1 MNAPFW
7 IDPTELLLPRDED
20 RPLAA
25 TPDLS
30 RAGFRER
37 ALCLAGAL
45 QERGVRNVALWFEDA
60 IELAIALVG
69 CWRAGVMAHLPGDVL
84 PSACARVDTNVDF
97 WLSDAD
103 VLLPSARVFSSAEL
117 MGTALPARMLDAE
130 VAGLVL
136 YTSGSSGVPKPI
148 AKRWRQLADE
158 VCALERHW
166 PTRETLCV
174 LGSVGPHHMFG
185 LPFRVLWPLC
195 AGHLIDRPQ
204 RHYPEELMQASLTH
218 PRFLW
223 IASPALLRR
232 VQQRIDWPVLR
243 GRLMAI
249 YTAGGP
255 LPPEVSDQIAAAC
268 DCRPIEIYG
277 SSETGAAATRQG
289 DVDWRLLQD
298 VQAGLNEHGA
308 LWIASP
314 WTAGR
319 EQTADAATLTGNGL
333 QLHGRLDRIIKLEE
347 KRISL
352 LEIEQVLLS
361 HPHVADV
368 RMGLAPGRPRL
379 SALIVLTTAGLHTLR
394 NGGRRL
400 LLDGLRRH
408 LHGRVPPLAVPR
420 SWRLLPQLPWN
431 AQGKLT
437 QAQFIELA
445 GPRPRHPNFEAPS
458 SLEDGTLQAEFDVP
472 LDLPVFPGHFPCSPV
487 VPGVLQIEWAMDQAR
502 VHVRP
507 DLRASNIENLKFQRL
522 MRPGDRAMLS
532 LRWDDT
538 RHKLTFSYHMS
549 GKPCSSGRIVCTSS
563 DESRSV

>member
-25 TPDLS
+25 GPGLS
-30 RAGFRER
+30 RAEFRER
-37 ALCLAGAL
+37 VLCLAGAL
-45 QERGVRNVALWFEDA
+45 QQRGTRNVALWFEDA
-60 IELAIALVG
+60 VELAIALVA
-69 CWRAGVMAHLPGDVL
+69 CWRAGVMAHLPSDVL
-84 PSACARVDTNVDF
+84 PPACARVDKDVDF
-97 WLSDAD
+97 WLSDAN
-103 VLLPSARVFSSAEL
+103 VPLPSTRVFSPTVL
-117 MGTALPARMLDAE
+117 MGSALPASVLDAE
-130 VAGLVL
+130 IAGLVL

-158 VCALERHW
+158 VRALQQHW
-166 PTRETLCV
+166 PNRETLCV

-204 RHYPEELMQASLTH
+204 RHYPEELMQASLAH

-232 VQQRIDWPVLR
+232 VQQRIDWPALR

-255 LPPEVSDQIAAAC
+255 LPSEVSDQIATAC

-289 DVDWRLLQD
+289 DVDWRLLQG

-308 LWIASP
+308 LWLSSP
-314 WTAGR
+314 WTAGQ
-319 EQTADAATLTGNGL
+319 EQTADAATLTENGL
-333 QLHGRLDRIIKLEE
+333 QLQGRLDRIIKLEE

-352 LEIEQVLLS
+352 PEIEHVLQS

-368 RMGLAPGRPRL
+368 RTGLAPERPRL
-379 SALIVLTTAGLHTLR
+379 SALIVLTAAGLHTLR
-394 NGGRRL
+394 NGGRRV

-408 LHGRVPPLAVPR
+408 LHGRVPQLAVPR

-445 GPRPRHPNFEAPS
+445 GPRPRHPNFEVS
-458 SLEDGTLQAEFDVP
+458 VSLEDGTLQAKFDVP
-472 LDLPVFPGHFPCSPV
+472 LDLPVFPGHFPRSPV
-487 VPGVLQIEWAMDQAR
+487 VPGVLQIEWAMAQAR
-502 VHVRP
+502 AHVRP
-507 DLRASNIENLKFQRL
+507 DLQAGNIENLKFQRL

-532 LRWDDT
+532 LRWDHT
-538 RHKLTFSYHMS
+538 RRKLTFSYHMA
-549 GKPCSSGRIVCTSS
+549 GQPCSSGRIVCTSS